1 MYNYSTSTG
10 EKFTFPESLEDIS
23 LRTYI
28 DYLQLTEPTKP
39 KELAEIERLSQEMND
54 ADTDAE
60 LAKVQEEFDLAT
72 AAITDKIMYKKIYP
86 FYARVVAHFSD
97 GLTEEVILGG
107 KKQGDGMNLGNLT
120 YLYHKIVKMLNNPDE
135 PDYSPAIIDNE
146 GEIWYLPQ
154 RFMEKAKLI
163 EFAEA
168 SQFEENLQSL
178 AAGNWLA
185 LPKIMCVLVR
195 KEGEIYS
202 DRLLKREEMF
212 LGWSLR
218 NCLQVAFFLL
228 RRSEISFLSLKAY
241 MAAQDLTRLKQES
254 SN

>member
-1 MYNYSTSTG
+1 MSN
-10 EKFTFPESLEDIS
+10 
-23 LRTYI
+23 
-28 DYLQLTEPTKP
+28 
-39 KELAEIERLSQEMND
+39 
-54 ADTDAE
+54 
-60 LAKVQEEFDLAT
+60 
-72 AAITDKIMYKKIYP
+72 IT
-86 FYARVVAHFSD
+86 V
-97 GLTEEVILGG
+97 
-107 KKQGDGMNLGNLT
+107 
-120 YLYHKIVKMLNNPDE
+120 
-135 PDYSPAIIDNE
+135 IIDNE